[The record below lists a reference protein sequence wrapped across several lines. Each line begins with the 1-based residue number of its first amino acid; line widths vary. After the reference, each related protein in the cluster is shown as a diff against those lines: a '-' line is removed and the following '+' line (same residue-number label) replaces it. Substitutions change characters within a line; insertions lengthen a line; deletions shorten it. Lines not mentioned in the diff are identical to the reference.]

1 MKDLNAIKCPAS
13 LTDVHNFVEELF
25 AATELHR
32 EDRGLD
38 IRTMDARTVLTV
50 RIYRFI
56 SDQWRKTDAIIR
68 DQIDSRN
75 TDTAEGADLRTGGSG
90 ENDVRGVSEESD
102 LSMSGG
108 RTRHH

>member
-25 AATELHR
+25 ATTELHR

-68 DQIDSRN
+68 DQIDSR
-75 TDTAEGADLRTGGSG
+75 DDKSAEGADLRTGGG
-90 ENDVRGVSEESD
+90 RENDVRGVSEKADIS
-102 LSMSGG
+102 LPGG